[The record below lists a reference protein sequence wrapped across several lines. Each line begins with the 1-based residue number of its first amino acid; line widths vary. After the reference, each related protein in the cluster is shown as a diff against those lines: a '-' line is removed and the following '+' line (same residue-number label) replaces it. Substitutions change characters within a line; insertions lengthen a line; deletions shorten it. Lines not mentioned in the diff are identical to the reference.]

1 MTRVFSAL
9 RPSAWGL
16 PGKDRRR
23 DHGFTLAEVT
33 ITIVIL
39 GVVLAAVQTT
49 LIMTQRTLSDQ
60 SVRIDQTQQGKV
72 AIESVT
78 KVLRTA
84 VLPSQLNASCSGCA
98 DLAAFIKGTPTSV
111 QFYANINNDK
121 NIIGPSRVSYTV
133 NPQRQLIETVQ
144 APNPHA
150 ATDYNYQYCTPGPGC
165 QVTSRV
171 LARNMVSGQA
181 VFTYYDKNGVS
192 LGTDPLD
199 SNELKMVDSIDVVIS
214 TRQSTSSRVPA
225 TTFTSRVS
233 LPNADSIAQP
243 TASATP

>member
-1 MTRVFSAL
+1 
-9 RPSAWGL
+9 
-16 PGKDRRR
+16 
-23 DHGFTLAEVT
+23 LAEVT
-33 ITIVIL
+33 ISIVVL

-60 SVRIDQTQQGKV
+60 SIRVDQTQQGKV
-72 AIESVT
+72 AIESVS

-84 VLPSQLNASCSGCA
+84 VLPSQLSASCSGCA
-98 DLAAFIKGTPTSV
+98 DLAAFIKGTPTQV
-111 QFYANINNDK
+111 QFYANINNDR

-133 NPQRQLIETVQ
+133 NASNQLIETMQ
-144 APNPHA
+144 APNAHA
-150 ATDYNYQYCTPGPGC
+150 ADDYNYQYCSPGPGC
-165 QVTSRV
+165 QITTRV
-171 LARNMVSGQA
+171 LANYMVPGQA
-181 VFTYYDKNGVS
+181 VFTYYDKNGAS

-199 SNELKMVDSIDVVIS
+199 ANELKMVDSVDIVIS
-214 TRQSTSSRVPA
+214 TKRTAASRVPA